1 MRKKIEI
8 RKRGRPPKNVKQQ
21 AQPQKEKKKRGRPPK
36 IKTPVPQK
44 AVEKKRR
51 GRPPKKID
59 KIITPLNVVKLKKFD
74 YEFEAK
80 LFLNTKPSS
89 KQIPEY
95 DKWYNKYQK
104 LVEEKKL
111 DEQIKCIR
119 ELEDLIN
126 GNLDKDLI
134 QLSIPPVYL
143 MKGDKVAFVVF
154 EPFDKGIE
162 VSVKYNSKV
171 VPMGASVSV
180 KQTTV
185 CNKINE
191 IINKILPI
199 GVCY

>member
-154 EPFDKGIE
+154 EPFDKGIDHAQLFDRYI
-162 VSVKYNSKV
+162 KRL
-171 VPMGASVSV
+171 
-180 KQTTV
+180 
-185 CNKINE
+185 CN
-191 IINKILPI
+191 
-199 GVCY
+199 